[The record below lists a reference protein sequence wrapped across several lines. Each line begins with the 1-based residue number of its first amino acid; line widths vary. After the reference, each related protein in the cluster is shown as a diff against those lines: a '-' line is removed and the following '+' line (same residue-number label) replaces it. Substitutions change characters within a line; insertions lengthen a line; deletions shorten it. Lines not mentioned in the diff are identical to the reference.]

1 MKSCKAAD
9 KIVLVCVRTFI
20 ILAIIAAGIYLVSSA
35 IIYKNY
41 TINDG
46 KEDEMWVLNLIMGFI
61 CYFLNCVQIVISFRT
76 FCENP

>member
-41 TINDG
+41 TINGG
-46 KEDEMWVLNLIMGFI
+46 KEDEM
-61 CYFLNCVQIVISFRT
+61 
-76 FCENP
+76 

>member
-41 TINDG
+41 TT
-46 KEDEMWVLNLIMGFI
+46 DEGEVEEIVVLNLLIVFI
-61 CYFLNCVQIVISFRT
+61 CYFLNCVQIVISF
-76 FCENP
+76 

>member
-46 KEDEMWVLNLIMGFI
+46 KEDEMWVLNLLMGFI
-61 CYFLNCVQIVISFRT
+61 CYF
-76 FCENP
+76 